1 MCDIRPIRTEA
12 DYKSALARLY
22 DLMDAEPGTPQGD
35 EFELLADL
43 VELYENRYYPIG
55 EPDLFAS
62 LECRL
67 EDQGWTAQQ
76 LNAVLGDGADI
87 HAILAGRQAVT
98 IPMAR
103 AMHEHLD
110 ISAEAL
116 FKALALDA
124 TITGSMSGND

>member
-1 MCDIRPIRTEA
+1 MCNIRPIRTEA
-12 DYKSALARLY
+12 DYEAALARIY
-22 DLMDAEPGTPQGD
+22 DLMDAEPGTPRGD

-43 VELYENRYYPIG
+43 VELYEDRYYPIG
-55 EPDLFAS
+55 EPDLFVS

-87 HAILAGRQAVT
+87 HAILAGRQAIT

-110 ISAEAL
+110 ISAAAL
-116 FKALALDA
+116 FKAMVLDA
-124 TITGSMSGND
+124 PVAEPASADD